1 MANESVFAATAVED
15 AWLVPDVRLVFVDAV
30 VALCTSVADCVDAIV
45 ALFVSVVD
53 FVDDAIVFSVVG
65 VVLPVAD
72 LAVLA
77 MTGVLAELTRLDDF
91 ALLVEEVVDMAD
103 KEFVLTDEELVLTDE
118 ELVLT
123 DETAPLA
130 ADLDDVFTLQADLGF
145 LDVLDEVCI
154 FALVVAFAAADVFVV
169 PIDMVT
175 ALTVLIVFALATEV
189 EWVEDEAVTERTSRL
204 SKPATMGRNMR
215 RMFLI
220 KFQKGDCFN
229 VRVCK
234 CFR

>member
-1 MANESVFAATAVED
+1 MANESVFVATAVED
-15 AWLVPDVRLVFVDAV
+15 AWLVPEVRLVFVDAV
-30 VALCTSVADCVDAIV
+30 VALITSVADFVDAMV

-65 VVLPVAD
+65 VVVPVAD

-91 ALLVEEVVDMAD
+91 ALLVEEAIDLA
-103 KEFVLTDEELVLTDE
+103 DEELVLIDE

-154 FALVVAFAAADVFVV
+154 FALVVAFAVADVFVV
-169 PIDMVT
+169 LIDKVT
-175 ALTVLIVFALATEV
+175 ALAVLVVFALATEV

-204 SKPATMGRNMR
+204 SKPATMGMNVK
-215 RMFLI
+215 RMLLI
-220 KFQKGDCFN
+220 KFQKGVCFN
-229 VRVCK
+229 VRVCS
-234 CFR
+234 CFG